1 MFIPINF
8 PGMQLFK
15 RKNKMMDELQAETPI
30 TDSEKHFQVEVF
42 NQSLDIMKMQ
52 LKESFRAINVIFLSF
67 QCLKPLFVLSSDD
80 WAILE
85 ASELLVQNHSS
96 DISPGVGP

>member
-1 MFIPINF
+1 MDTENQHVMTIPINF
-8 PGMQLFK
+8 PGKMKLFK

-52 LKESFRAINVIFLSF
+52 LKESFQAINNIF
-67 QCLKPLFVLSSDD
+67 
-80 WAILE
+80 
-85 ASELLVQNHSS
+85 
-96 DISPGVGP
+96 